1 MPSIMTWSES
11 LYDGKETFMNL
22 PNKLTLGRIF
32 SIPVFIVVLMMGYNV
47 AATIIFIAA
56 AFTDM
61 LDGKIARKYNLVT
74 NFGKLMDPLAD
85 KLLTMSAFLC
95 LIELGSIPA
104 WMVIVILGREF
115 IITGMRQVAAAEGI
129 VIAAGWSGKI
139 KTVLQMVAIPLLL
152 LNNWPCSVYFGDF
165 PLDQIVLWAAVIMT
179 IVSGCEYV
187 VKNREVFSQ

>member
-1 MPSIMTWSES
+1 
-11 LYDGKETFMNL
+11 MNL

-32 SIPVFIVVLMMGYNV
+32 AIPVFIIALMMGYRV
-47 AATIIFIAA
+47 AAVVIFILAA
-56 AFTDM
+56 LTDM

-85 KLLTMSAFLC
+85 KLLTMAAFVC
-95 LIELGSIPA
+95 LVELGQIPA
-104 WMVIVILGREF
+104 WMVIVILGREL

-152 LNNWPCSVYFGDF
+152 VQNWPCSVYFNNF
-165 PLDQIVLWAAVIMT
+165 PLDQIVLWAAVVMT
-179 IVSGCEYV
+179 IVSGVEYIA
-187 VKNREVFSQ
+187 KNREVFSQ